1 MTLEEQV
8 KQVRNKY
15 IEISESEQEKL
26 IELLKRYSYYNY
38 LKQNRYFVMEK
49 TEAVIINKVKFNK
62 WNELNSIQLKI
73 TKTIMLNIHSY
84 EIMLTSLILNVIHQ
98 DKEFKHYEIF
108 HKAIRNSAY
117 SVLNRLNVKSFK
129 KLKGLEKNNIEQL
142 FDIYKRYTSD
152 IIRGQTIG
160 NKHKILIE
168 YDKKNFIKLDK
179 LLSLIPQYKI
189 MKENYENGQF
199 GKKKILKKEDIN
211 KFFSIIE
218 HSRNCIY
225 HGIYWSGDLSHKNNK
240 PRSNYEYRLC
250 YYMTF
255 NNQENKNYIEK
266 IVKNRSFFNDFKKGL
281 LKM

>member
-1 MTLEEQV
+1 
-8 KQVRNKY
+8 
-15 IEISESEQEKL
+15 
-26 IELLKRYSYYNY
+26 
-38 LKQNRYFVMEK
+38 MEK

-108 HKAIRNSAY
+108 HKAIRISAY

-225 HGIYWSGDLSHKNNK
+225 HGIYWSRDLSHKNNK
-240 PRSNYEYRLC
+240 PCSNYEYRLC
-250 YYMTF
+250 YYMAF